1 MNVERRLGP
10 SPRERGCAGGGGCP
24 DLFELAD
31 GNFAVIGAEATA
43 ALIGSLPADAGVG
56 GNERIVVIPR
66 ELLVR
71 AKAEIPDL

>member
-1 MNVERRLGP
+1 MHIDRRIGP
-10 SPRERGCAGGGGCP
+10 SPRERGCQSGATCP

-56 GNERIVVIPR
+56 GDERIVVIPR